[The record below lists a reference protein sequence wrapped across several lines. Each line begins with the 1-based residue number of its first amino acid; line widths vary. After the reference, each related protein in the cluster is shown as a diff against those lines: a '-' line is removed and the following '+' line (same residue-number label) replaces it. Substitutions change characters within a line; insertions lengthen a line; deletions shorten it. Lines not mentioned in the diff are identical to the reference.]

1 MKNNRFISGFV
12 IFVALFFSACG
23 KQEKLPPVRIGT
35 EGRLRISLEHTYTFE
50 EAYKNAEAVAH
61 IRIGDWI
68 GENDELLL
76 SYYKASVIK
85 LYKGDIPQS
94 IIMLQMGTSKM
105 TAYPLFTAG
114 NEFLVFL
121 QRVTEVESSDPN
133 AFISICSYFTVLDAA
148 RSSAG
153 ELYFMDRYGRIG
165 ATAGLKKNELAIL
178 VPELREDLIE
188 KDSLFKEMQYAY
200 QYIFPE
206 RDFEILTQKIQGG

>member
-1 MKNNRFISGFV
+1 MKQNRFFLV
-12 IFVALFFSACG
+12 FIFLIFLFLSACG
-23 KQEKLPPVRIGT
+23 KQEKLPPARIGT
-35 EGRLRISLEHTYTFE
+35 EGRLRMSLEHTYTFE
-50 EAYKNAEAVAH
+50 EAYQNAEVVAY

-94 IIMLQMGTSKM
+94 ISLLQIGTSKM

-153 ELYFMDRYGRIG
+153 ELFFMDRYGRIG
-165 ATAGLKKNELAIL
+165 ATAGLQKNELAFL
-178 VPELREDLIE
+178 VPELKEYLIE

-206 RDFEILTQKIQGG
+206 KDFEMLIQEIQGG